1 MEDYVVPME
10 EGGDRQIS
18 EPGKQAVTT
27 DLQDKTIIVHLVKPV
42 ESKPQQVSFRLEYI
56 SNDGK
61 IKDLKEVSLPYDPN
75 GNSYDLWSHIQDSK
89 IYKGYQADQY
99 FMRSFVVHHGDG
111 DKTYTDAGQF
121 TVTPALAGQ
130 TVTVVLD
137 RKAVST
143 KKTVDFTVEYKSN
156 DGVLDATKQVSAQYD
171 PEGVLTDLWDY
182 LAESGT
188 VKNAVKSGYTFQNYM
203 LDKKTVTTHGVQ
215 AVNGDLAGKTVV
227 VHLFKAMDDKS
238 KPVPIR
244 LHFQSNDGAIQK
256 DQDVSVPYETNGVHY
271 DLWDFILGTDSYKA
285 YKEARYALKSYEVP
299 LPEGNKVFT
308 GPGQFTVTPD
318 NRGAIVTVELVK
330 QEMAPTTETVNFT
343 LRFLSEDGKVDLR
356 KEASVSYNANGT
368 GFDLW
373 NYLAGTAT
381 LRSYEKEGYHLHD
394 FVVPHPAGD
403 ATYTAAG

>member
-42 ESKPQQVSFRLEYI
+42 ESKPQQVSFRLEYT

-75 GNSYDLWSHIQDSK
+75 GNSYDLWSYIQDSK

-215 AVNGDLAGKTVV
+215 AVNGDLAGKTV
-227 VHLFKAMDDKS
+227 KS
-238 KPVPIR
+238 SATGRGTTSPSRCPSGCTSRATTAPSRRIRTCRFPTKPT
-244 LHFQSNDGAIQK
+244 AC
-256 DQDVSVPYETNGVHY
+256 TTTC
-271 DLWDFILGTDSYKA
+271 GTS
-285 YKEARYALKSYEVP
+285 SW
-299 LPEGNKVFT
+299 
-308 GPGQFTVTPD
+308 
-318 NRGAIVTVELVK
+318 
-330 QEMAPTTETVNFT
+330 APTATRPTK
-343 LRFLSEDGKVDLR
+343 RP
-356 KEASVSYNANGT
+356 GT
-368 GFDLW
+368 
-373 NYLAGTAT
+373 
-381 LRSYEKEGYHLHD
+381 
-394 FVVPHPAGD
+394 P
-403 ATYTAAG
+403 